1 MQDWKYFLAR
11 VWWRAMSLL
20 PLWAIHLL
28 ADFAYWVMY
37 RLVGYRK
44 GVVRGNLSTAFP
56 EKSPEERLRIEKKFY
71 RYLCD
76 TFLESLKLS
85 HWSEKKMKKHMAF
98 LNSEE
103 VAQHFAAGRSVT
115 FFLGHYGNWEWISS
129 MKIWLEGDFAGGQIY
144 KRLHNELFDRLMIE
158 NRSKFG
164 VECIEMQQTLRH
176 IVECQRAGRV
186 SGTGYIADQS
196 PSKQDSKYFVPFL
209 NRKVPVI
216 TGAERITK
224 RFGFEAY
231 YVDVKRIRRGYW
243 QARFI
248 KMHDDPKSL
257 EDYKLTEIFYQMLSR
272 TIQRQPEYYLWSH
285 NRFKNA
291 ID

>member
-1 MQDWKYFLAR
+1 
-11 VWWRAMSLL
+11 MSLL
-20 PLWAIHLL
+20 PLWVIHLL
-28 ADFAYWVMY
+28 ADFAYLVMY
-37 RLVGYRK
+37 RILGYRK

-76 TFLESLKLS
+76 TFLESIKLS

-103 VAQHFAAGRSVT
+103 VAQHIAAGRSVT
-115 FFLGHYGNWEWISS
+115 LFLGHYGNWEWISS

-144 KRLHNELFDRLMIE
+144 KQLHNKLFDQLMIE

-176 IVECQRAGRV
+176 IINCQQTGRLSV
-186 SGTGYIADQS
+186 TGYIADQA
-196 PSKQDSKYFVPFL
+196 PPKRDTKYYIPFM

-231 YVDVKRIRRGYW
+231 YVDVKRIKRGYW
-243 QARFI
+243 EAKFI
-248 KMHDDPKSL
+248 KMHAEPKSL

-272 TIQRQPEYYLWSH
+272 TIQRQPEFYLWSH

>member
-1 MQDWKYFLAR
+1 MQNWKYFLAR

-28 ADFAYWVMY
+28 ADFAYLVMY

-44 GVVRGNLSTAFP
+44 GIVRGNISTAFP
-56 EKSPEERLRIEKKFY
+56 EKSIEERRRIEKRFY
-71 RYLCD
+71 HYLCD
-76 TFLESLKLS
+76 TFLESIKLS
-85 HWSEKKMKKHMAF
+85 HWSEKKMKKHLVFKNA
-98 LNSEE
+98 EE
-103 VAQHFAAGRSVT
+103 INKHITSGRSVT
-115 FFLGHYGNWEWISS
+115 LFLGHYGNWEWISS
-129 MKIWLEGDFAGGQIY
+129 MKIWLDGDFAGGQIY
-144 KRLHNELFDRLMIE
+144 KRLHNELFDQLMIE

-176 IVECQRAGRV
+176 IINCQQAGKLSV
-186 SGTGYIADQS
+186 TGYIADQS

-231 YVDVKRIRRGYW
+231 YVDVKRIKRGYW
-243 QARFI
+243 EAKFI

-257 EDYKLTEIFYQMLSR
+257 EDYKLTGIFYQMLSR
-272 TIQRQPEYYLWSH
+272 TIQRQPEFYLWSH